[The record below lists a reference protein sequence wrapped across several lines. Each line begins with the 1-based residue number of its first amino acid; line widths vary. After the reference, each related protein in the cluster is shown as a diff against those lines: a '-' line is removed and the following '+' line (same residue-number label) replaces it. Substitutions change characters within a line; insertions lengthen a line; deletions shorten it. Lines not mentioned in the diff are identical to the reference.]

1 MIRSHSSR
9 LVGWLAR
16 PSLSLNLLQE
26 SANSVYKSVLNGS
39 YRRLSATTG
48 VCNPVRFIGNCAPK
62 NGNLHLLLSLALPV
76 FLFLGYFQIL
86 FNQTNWLQLGALNA
100 KFGATRSIHSSAHLS
115 RDYYDVLGVS
125 KNSSASDIK
134 KAYYGL
140 AKKLHPDTN
149 KEDPEAEKKFQE
161 VSKAYEVLKDDQKR
175 EQYDQLGHNAFENQ
189 DAYQPGGPGFESP
202 FGDFFRMDDIFS
214 NVFRQNVAGQDVKVS
229 VELSFMEAVQGCTKT
244 ITFQTDVPCETCG
257 GEGVPPGVKPQMCK
271 RCKGKGMISMQKGF
285 FSFQQTCDQC
295 GGTGQSFSSFC
306 RSCHGHTVVR
316 GSKTISLNIPTG
328 VDDNETMKIHKSGGA
343 DPEKKQPGD
352 LYVTIKAMVID
363 CLLFHVTEIIFSLSP
378 QIREDPVFRR
388 EGSNIHVDAVL
399 GITQAI
405 LGGTI
410 QVPTLTGDVVL
421 KVRPGTQ
428 PGQKVVLKNKGIKA
442 RGSYSLGDE
451 FVHFNVSIPLNLTPR
466 QRELI
471 EEFGKEEHG
480 EYDKCAV
487 GASG

>member
-1 MIRSHSSR
+1 MVRSR
-9 LVGWLAR
+9 GVKLVGWLAR
-16 PSLSLNLLQE
+16 RSLPFNLLE
-26 SANSVYKSVLNGS
+26 DSADSVYKSVLSGS
-39 YRRLSATTG
+39 FRRLSGAAG
-48 VCNPVRFIGNCAPK
+48 VYNPVRSFGNHTHK
-62 NGNLHLLLSLALPV
+62 NV
-76 FLFLGYFQIL
+76 
-86 FNQTNWLQLGALNA
+86 NQKNWLLLGALNA
-100 KFGATRSIHSSAHLS
+100 NFGAARSIHGSAHMS
-115 RDYYDVLGVS
+115 KDYYDVLGIS
-125 KNSSASDIK
+125 KNASASDIK

-149 KEDPEAEKKFQE
+149 KDDPEAEKKFQE

-175 EQYDQLGHNAFENQ
+175 EQYDQLGHDAFENQ
-189 DAYQPGGPGFESP
+189 DNYQPGGPGFESP
-202 FGDFFRMDDIFS
+202 FGDFFRMEDIFS
-214 NVFRQNVAGQDVKVS
+214 NIFRQNVAGQDVKVS
-229 VELSFMEAVQGCTKT
+229 IELSFMEAVQGCTKT
-244 ITFQTDVPCETCG
+244 ITFQTDVACEACG

-271 RCKGKGMISMQKGF
+271 RCKGRGVISTQKGF

-295 GGTGQSFSSFC
+295 GGTGQTVSSFC
-306 RSCHGHTVVR
+306 RSCHGRKVVR

-328 VDDNETMKIHKSGGA
+328 VDDNETMKLPRSGGA
-343 DPEKKQPGD
+343 DPEKNQPGD
-352 LYVTIKAMVID
+352 LYVTIKV
-363 CLLFHVTEIIFSLSP
+363 
-378 QIREDPVFRR
+378 REDPVFRR

-442 RGSYSLGDE
+442 RASYSFGDQ
-451 FVHFNVSIPLNLTPR
+451 FVHFNVKIPTTLTPR

-471 EEFGKEEHG
+471 EEFAKEEQG
-480 EYDKCAV
+480 ECDKRAA

>member
-1 MIRSHSSR
+1 MVRSR
-9 LVGWLAR
+9 GVNLVGWLAR
-16 PSLSLNLLQE
+16 RSLPFNLLE
-26 SANSVYKSVLNGS
+26 DSADSVYKSVLSGS
-39 YRRLSATTG
+39 FRRLSGTAG
-48 VCNPVRFIGNCAPK
+48 VYNPIRSIGNHTHK
-62 NGNLHLLLSLALPV
+62 NV
-76 FLFLGYFQIL
+76 
-86 FNQTNWLQLGALNA
+86 NQKNWLLLGALNA
-100 KFGATRSIHSSAHLS
+100 NFGAARSIHGSAHMS
-115 RDYYDVLGVS
+115 KDYYDVLGIS
-125 KNSSASDIK
+125 KNASASDIK

-175 EQYDQLGHNAFENQ
+175 EQYDQLGHDAFENQ
-189 DAYQPGGPGFESP
+189 DNYQPGGPGFESP
-202 FGDFFRMDDIFS
+202 FGDFFRMEDIFS
-214 NVFRQNVAGQDVKVS
+214 NIFRQNVAGQDVKVS
-229 VELSFMEAVQGCTKT
+229 IELSFMEAVQGCTKT
-244 ITFQTDVPCETCG
+244 ITFQTDVACEACG

-271 RCKGKGMISMQKGF
+271 RCKGRGVISTQKGF

-295 GGTGQSFSSFC
+295 GGTGQTVSSFC
-306 RSCHGHTVVR
+306 RSCHGRKVVR

-328 VDDNETMKIHKSGGA
+328 VDDNETMKLPRSGGA
-343 DPEKKQPGD
+343 DPEKNQPGD
-352 LYVTIKAMVID
+352 LYVTIKV
-363 CLLFHVTEIIFSLSP
+363 
-378 QIREDPVFRR
+378 REDPVFRR

-442 RGSYSLGDE
+442 RASYSFGDQ
-451 FVHFNVSIPLNLTPR
+451 FVHFNVKIPTTLTPR
-466 QRELI
+466 QCELI
-471 EEFGKEEHG
+471 EEFAKEEQG
-480 EYDKCAV
+480 ECDKRAA

>member
-1 MIRSHSSR
+1 MVRSR
-9 LVGWLAR
+9 GVNLVGWLAR
-16 PSLSLNLLQE
+16 RSLPFNLLE
-26 SANSVYKSVLNGS
+26 DSADSVYKSVLSGS
-39 YRRLSATTG
+39 FRRLSGTAG
-48 VCNPVRFIGNCAPK
+48 VYNPVRSIGNHTHK
-62 NGNLHLLLSLALPV
+62 NV
-76 FLFLGYFQIL
+76 
-86 FNQTNWLQLGALNA
+86 NQKNWLLLGALNA
-100 KFGATRSIHSSAHLS
+100 NFGAARSIHGSAHMS
-115 RDYYDVLGVS
+115 KDYYDVLGIS
-125 KNSSASDIK
+125 KNASASDIK

-175 EQYDQLGHNAFENQ
+175 EQYDQLGHDAFENQ
-189 DAYQPGGPGFESP
+189 DNYQPGGPGFESP
-202 FGDFFRMDDIFS
+202 FGDFFRMEDIFS
-214 NVFRQNVAGQDVKVS
+214 NIFRQNVAGQDVKVS
-229 VELSFMEAVQGCTKT
+229 IELSFMEAVQGCTKT
-244 ITFQTDVPCETCG
+244 ITFQTDVACEACG

-271 RCKGKGMISMQKGF
+271 RCKGRGVISTQKGF

-295 GGTGQSFSSFC
+295 GGTGQTVSSFC
-306 RSCHGHTVVR
+306 RSCHGRKVVR

-328 VDDNETMKIHKSGGA
+328 VDDNETMKLPRSGGA
-343 DPEKKQPGD
+343 DPEKNQPGD
-352 LYVTIKAMVID
+352 LYVTIKV
-363 CLLFHVTEIIFSLSP
+363 
-378 QIREDPVFRR
+378 REDPVFRR

-442 RGSYSLGDE
+442 RASYSFGDQ
-451 FVHFNVSIPLNLTPR
+451 FVHFNVKIPTNLTPR
-466 QRELI
+466 QCELI
-471 EEFGKEEHG
+471 EEFAKEEQG
-480 EYDKCAV
+480 ECDKRAA

>member
-1 MIRSHSSR
+1 MVRSR
-9 LVGWLAR
+9 GVKLVGWLAR
-16 PSLSLNLLQE
+16 RSLPFNLLE
-26 SANSVYKSVLNGS
+26 DSADSVYKSVLSGS
-39 YRRLSATTG
+39 FRRLSGTAG
-48 VCNPVRFIGNCAPK
+48 VYNPVRSFGNHTHK
-62 NGNLHLLLSLALPV
+62 NV
-76 FLFLGYFQIL
+76 
-86 FNQTNWLQLGALNA
+86 NQKNWLLLGALNA
-100 KFGATRSIHSSAHLS
+100 NFGAARSIHGSAHMS
-115 RDYYDVLGVS
+115 KDYYDVLGIS
-125 KNSSASDIK
+125 KNASASDIK

-149 KEDPEAEKKFQE
+149 KDDPEAEKKFQE

-175 EQYDQLGHNAFENQ
+175 EQYDQLGHDAFENQ
-189 DAYQPGGPGFESP
+189 DNYQPGGPGFESP
-202 FGDFFRMDDIFS
+202 FGDFFRMEDIFS
-214 NVFRQNVAGQDVKVS
+214 NIFRQNVAGQDVKVS
-229 VELSFMEAVQGCTKT
+229 IELSFMEAVQGCTKT
-244 ITFQTDVPCETCG
+244 ITFQTDVACEACG

-271 RCKGKGMISMQKGF
+271 HCKGRGVISTQKGF

-295 GGTGQSFSSFC
+295 GGTGQTVSSFC
-306 RSCHGHTVVR
+306 RSCHGRKVVR

-328 VDDNETMKIHKSGGA
+328 VDDNETMKLPRSGGA
-343 DPEKKQPGD
+343 DPEKNQPGD
-352 LYVTIKAMVID
+352 LYVTIKV
-363 CLLFHVTEIIFSLSP
+363 
-378 QIREDPVFRR
+378 REDPVFRR

-442 RGSYSLGDE
+442 RASYSFGDQ
-451 FVHFNVSIPLNLTPR
+451 FVHFNVKIPTTLTPR

-471 EEFGKEEHG
+471 EEFAKEEQG
-480 EYDKCAV
+480 ECDKRAA

>member
-1 MIRSHSSR
+1 MVRSHSAR
-9 LVGWLAR
+9 LVGWLSR

-26 SANSVYKSVLNGS
+26 SANSVHKSVLNGS
-39 YRRLSATTG
+39 YRRLSTTTG
-48 VCNPVRFIGNCAPK
+48 VCNPVRFIGNYSPK
-62 NGNLHLLLSLALPV
+62 NV
-76 FLFLGYFQIL
+76 
-86 FNQTNWLQLGALNA
+86 NQTNWLQLGALNA
-100 KFGATRSIHSSAHLS
+100 KFGATRSIHGSVHMS
-115 RDYYDVLGVS
+115 RDYYDVLGVG
-125 KNSSASDIK
+125 KNASASDIK

-149 KEDPEAEKKFQE
+149 KDDPEAEKKFQE

-175 EQYDQLGHNAFENQ
+175 EQYDQLGHDAFENQ
-189 DAYQPGGPGFESP
+189 DNYQPGGPGFESP
-202 FGDFFRMDDIFS
+202 FGDFRMEDIFS

-271 RCKGKGMISMQKGF
+271 RCKGRGMISMQKGF

-295 GGTGQSFSSFC
+295 GGTGQTFSSFC

-343 DPEKKQPGD
+343 DPEKNQPGD
-352 LYVTIKAMVID
+352 LYVTIK
-363 CLLFHVTEIIFSLSP
+363 
-378 QIREDPVFRR
+378 
-388 EGSNIHVDAVL
+388 
-399 GITQAI
+399 AI

-428 PGQKVVLKNKGIKA
+428 PGQKVVLKNKGIKG
-442 RGSYSLGDE
+442 RGSYSFGDE
-451 FVHFNVSIPLNLTPR
+451 FVHFNVSIPSNLTAR

-471 EEFGKEEHG
+471 EEFAKEEHG
-480 EYDKCAV
+480 EYEKRAV

>member
-48 VCNPVRFIGNCAPK
+48 VCNPVRFIGNCIPK
-62 NGNLHLLLSLALPV
+62 NV
-76 FLFLGYFQIL
+76 
-86 FNQTNWLQLGALNA
+86 NQTNWLQLGALNA
-100 KFGATRSIHSSAHLS
+100 KFGATRSIHGSAHLS

-149 KEDPEAEKKFQE
+149 KDDPEAEKKFQE

-175 EQYDQLGHNAFENQ
+175 EQYDQLGHYAFENQ

-202 FGDFFRMDDIFS
+202 FGDFFRMDDVITLSSISF
-214 NVFRQNVAGQDVKVS
+214 VS

-295 GGTGQSFSSFC
+295 GGTGQTFSSFC

-352 LYVTIKAMVID
+352 LYVTIKV
-363 CLLFHVTEIIFSLSP
+363 
-378 QIREDPVFRR
+378 REDPVFRR

-405 LGGTI
+405 LGGTV

-442 RGSYSLGDE
+442 RGSYSFGDE

-471 EEFGKEEHG
+471 EEFAKEEQG

-487 GASG
+487 EASG

>member
-1 MIRSHSSR
+1 MVRSHSAR

-26 SANSVYKSVLNGS
+26 SANSVHKSVLNES
-39 YRRLSATTG
+39 YRRLSTTTG
-48 VCNPVRFIGNCAPK
+48 VCNPVRFIGNYSLK
-62 NGNLHLLLSLALPV
+62 NV
-76 FLFLGYFQIL
+76 
-86 FNQTNWLQLGALNA
+86 NQTNWLQLGALNA
-100 KFGATRSIHSSAHLS
+100 KFGATRSIHGSVHMS

-125 KNSSASDIK
+125 KNASASDIK

-149 KEDPEAEKKFQE
+149 KDDPEAEKKFQE

-175 EQYDQLGHNAFENQ
+175 GQYDQLGHDAFENQ
-189 DAYQPGGPGFESP
+189 DNYQPGGPGFESP
-202 FGDFFRMDDIFS
+202 FGDFRMEDIFS

-271 RCKGKGMISMQKGF
+271 RCKGRGMISMQKGF

-295 GGTGQSFSSFC
+295 GGTGQTFSSFC

-343 DPEKKQPGD
+343 DPEKNQPGD
-352 LYVTIKAMVID
+352 LYVTIKV
-363 CLLFHVTEIIFSLSP
+363 
-378 QIREDPVFRR
+378 REDPVFRR

-399 GITQAI
+399 GITQAM

-410 QVPTLTGDVVL
+410 KVPTLTGDVVL

-442 RGSYSLGDE
+442 RGSYSFGDE

-471 EEFGKEEHG
+471 EEFAKEEHG
-480 EYDKCAV
+480 EYEKRAV

>member
-1 MIRSHSSR
+1 MVRSHSAR

-26 SANSVYKSVLNGS
+26 SANSVYKSLLNES
-39 YRRLSATTG
+39 YRRLSTTTG
-48 VCNPVRFIGNCAPK
+48 VCNPVRFIGNYSPK
-62 NGNLHLLLSLALPV
+62 NV
-76 FLFLGYFQIL
+76 
-86 FNQTNWLQLGALNA
+86 NQTNWLQLGALNA
-100 KFGATRSIHSSAHLS
+100 KFGATRLIHGSVHIS

-125 KNSSASDIK
+125 KNASASDIK

-140 AKKLHPDTN
+140 AKKLHPDT
-149 KEDPEAEKKFQE
+149 KKDDPEAEKKFQE

-175 EQYDQLGHNAFENQ
+175 GQYDQLGHDTFENQ
-189 DAYQPGGPGFESP
+189 DNYQPGGPGFESP
-202 FGDFFRMDDIFS
+202 FGDFRMEDIFS

-271 RCKGKGMISMQKGF
+271 RCKGRGMISMQKGF

-295 GGTGQSFSSFC
+295 GGTGQTFSSFC

-343 DPEKKQPGD
+343 DPEKNQPGD
-352 LYVTIKAMVID
+352 LYVTIKV
-363 CLLFHVTEIIFSLSP
+363 
-378 QIREDPVFRR
+378 REDPVFRR

-399 GITQAI
+399 GITQAM

-410 QVPTLTGDVVL
+410 KVPTLTGDVVL

-442 RGSYSLGDE
+442 RGSYSFGDE

-471 EEFGKEEHG
+471 EEFAKEEHG
-480 EYDKCAV
+480 EYEKRAV

>member
-1 MIRSHSSR
+1 MHFKTEAQER
-9 LVGWLAR
+9 VC
-16 PSLSLNLLQE
+16 LQQ
-26 SANSVYKSVLNGS
+26 NWPCPRICHWPVHKSVLNES
-39 YRRLSATTG
+39 YRRLSTTTG
-48 VCNPVRFIGNCAPK
+48 VCNPVRFIGNYSLK
-62 NGNLHLLLSLALPV
+62 NV
-76 FLFLGYFQIL
+76 
-86 FNQTNWLQLGALNA
+86 NQTNWLQLGALNA
-100 KFGATRSIHSSAHLS
+100 KFGATRLIHGSVHMS

-125 KNSSASDIK
+125 KNASASDIK

-149 KEDPEAEKKFQE
+149 KDDPEAEKKFQE

-175 EQYDQLGHNAFENQ
+175 GQYDQLGHDAFENQ
-189 DAYQPGGPGFESP
+189 DNYQPGGPGFESP
-202 FGDFFRMDDIFS
+202 FGDFRMEDIFS

-271 RCKGKGMISMQKGF
+271 RCKGRGMISMQKGF

-295 GGTGQSFSSFC
+295 GGTGQTFSSFC

-328 VDDNETMKIHKSGGA
+328 ISYGTKDSV
-343 DPEKKQPGD
+343 
-352 LYVTIKAMVID
+352 VV
-363 CLLFHVTEIIFSLSP
+363 SLSAFL
-378 QIREDPVFRR
+378 DLLVM
-388 EGSNIHVDAVL
+388 AM
-399 GITQAI
+399 

-410 QVPTLTGDVVL
+410 KVPTLTGDVVL

-442 RGSYSLGDE
+442 RGSYSFGDE

-471 EEFGKEEHG
+471 EEFAKEEHG
-480 EYDKCAV
+480 EYEKRAV